1 MCANMRTW
9 APVYACTH
17 ACMPAHTHR
26 HAHTGTRVCKHV
38 HACPCTR
45 ARVCAHVHIYMY
57 WEGRKEFCAGTNYL
71 LITPRV
77 SHVLVFMIEAVH
89 SPSKPGSCHTRRM
102 PMGPVATSPCPV
114 WQRHV
119 CCSEALRLPMLRVPT
134 SYAGDGPPRTDLLS
148 QMTKVLFAH
157 WSSCRKQMEFSR
169 ALDSSGDLG

>member
-1 MCANMRTW
+1 MLRPLSSLQQSTQALS
-9 APVYACTH
+9 PK
-17 ACMPAHTHR
+17 PAFQKC
-26 HAHTGTRVCKHV
+26 VC
-38 HACPCTR
+38 
-45 ARVCAHVHIYMY
+45 VCVSVCLSAHVHIYMC

-119 CCSEALRLPMLRVPT
+119 CCSEALRLPRLRVPT

>member
-1 MCANMRTW
+1 MQENQLCECQGSEGFVLR
-9 APVYACTH
+9 PLSSLQQS
-17 ACMPAHTHR
+17 
-26 HAHTGTRVCKHV
+26 TGTQPKACLSEVCVCVCVCLSVCLSVCLHT
-38 HACPCTR
+38 CTYTC
-45 ARVCAHVHIYMY
+45 VGG
-57 WEGRKEFCAGTNYL
+57 GRKEFCAGTNYL

-119 CCSEALRLPMLRVPT
+119 CCSEALWLPRLRVPT

-148 QMTKVLFAH
+148 QMTKALFAH
-157 WSSCRKQMEFSR
+157 
-169 ALDSSGDLG
+169 